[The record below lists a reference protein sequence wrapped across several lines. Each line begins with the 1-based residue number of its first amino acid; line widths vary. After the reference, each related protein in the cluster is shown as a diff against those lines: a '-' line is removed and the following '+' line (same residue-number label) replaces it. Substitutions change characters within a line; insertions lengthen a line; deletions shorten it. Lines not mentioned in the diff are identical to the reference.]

1 VVEGSRDPAEMIMFC
16 LMEPTLDEVR
26 EELAS
31 IHDELLALP
40 ADDFSSRS
48 ALKERQQELR
58 KLSHELAE
66 GIQMHDKAILVAE
79 FKRLHKVRD
88 RLIDERLSLSGEGAG
103 DAGIDNLFINA
114 VNRAIAAGAGLDEVE
129 KRISK
134 IIVQMK
140 RGE

>member
-26 EELAS
+26 EELAA

-66 GIQMHDKAILVAE
+66 GIQMHDKAILIAE

-129 KRISK
+129 KRIGK

>member
-1 VVEGSRDPAEMIMFC
+1 VVDGGRDPAEMIMFC
-16 LMEPTLDEVR
+16 LMEPTLDQVR
-26 EELAS
+26 EELAA
-31 IHDELLALP
+31 IHDELLSLP
-40 ADDFSSRS
+40 ATDFSNRS

-88 RLIDERLSLSGEGAG
+88 HLIAERLSVSGEGAG

-140 RGE
+140 SAQ